1 MAEFEEFPRMVYK
14 EVDEEFQPEPIQEK
28 PVKPPVEIKKVVK
41 SCIAK
46 SQEELEKLEGEGY
59 SKDHPYQLKSSGID
73 GDAGDWTASTGEGLD
88 YPGEP
93 VITDEHNFPAEE
105 GEAA

>member
-1 MAEFEEFPRMVYK
+1 MEFQEFPRMVYK
-14 EVDEEFQPEPIQEK
+14 EVDEEFQPEPVQEK

-46 SQEELEKLEGEGY
+46 SQEELEKLESEGY
-59 SKDHPYQLKSSGID
+59 SKDHPYQVKSSGVD
-73 GDAGDWTASTGEGLD
+73 GTEASDWTAAKGEGLD

-93 VITDEHNFPAEE
+93 ITDEHNFPAEE